1 MGVGKGMWFPRLRC
15 QDFVFVCVAQRAGS
29 PVAMYIDGHCGS
41 NPTLRQL
48 EEGGIEVGVVM
59 WKL

>member
-1 MGVGKGMWFPRLRC
+1 MLY

-48 EEGGIEVGVVM
+48 EEGGIEVVVVM